1 MVSKANEKQ
10 NLKSLKKYS
19 ESVMK
24 NRVVSPSKE
33 NLKRFDFADSCKKIM
48 VLIARTLA
56 IYSLV
61 NVYSG
66 DKGTRLDNS

>member
-1 MVSKANEKQ
+1 
-10 NLKSLKKYS
+10 
-19 ESVMK
+19 MK
-24 NRVVSPSKE
+24 NRVVLPSKE
-33 NLKRFDFADSCKKIM
+33 NLKRFDFADSCKKII

>member
-33 NLKRFDFADSCKKIM
+33 NLKRFDFADSCKKII

-56 IYSLV
+56 IYSPV
-61 NVYSG
+61 NVNPEN
-66 DKGTRLDNS
+66 KVTRLDKS